1 MFLVEP
7 SERNSLIS
15 EIYATEEKYLEAIKI
30 VYEVQFDFPLLAK
43 MYKEELVGE
52 RTLSLWQF
60 ISAHFMFFG
69 VATQPTWI
77 KGIKVFFS
85 TFVYILKLINIDRKE
100 L

>member
-52 RTLSLWQF
+52 RTLSL
-60 ISAHFMFFG
+60 
-69 VATQPTWI
+69 
-77 KGIKVFFS
+77 
-85 TFVYILKLINIDRKE
+85 
-100 L
+100 